1 MAKKFLDCPYI
12 VSVFKQ
18 VSCKKMTKGVTAC
31 VFITEVDVKIWV
43 NSCDFWEKLIFRY
56 REILLKT
63 QLKQYTIYLLENNM
77 AEVPVKD
84 KIEYTVALV
93 RDFSFTVE
101 QALCAVYN
109 SELYQKLCDPKTGLY
124 FKVPLMC
131 TTI

>member
-1 MAKKFLDCPYI
+1 
-12 VSVFKQ
+12 
-18 VSCKKMTKGVTAC
+18 
-31 VFITEVDVKIWV
+31 
-43 NSCDFWEKLIFRY
+43 
-56 REILLKT
+56 
-63 QLKQYTIYLLENNM
+63 M

-124 FKVPLMC
+124 FQSPLYVYDYLK
-131 TTI
+131 TEIKTGKLQ